1 MPLEGE
7 DGEPEAVA
15 IALAQLASALR
26 LEQQWQVRKLRH
38 RISPT
43 EVTVKQ
49 YMQRRTRDPFLAA
62 DHVRDLHQMVVH
74 DVGHVVRGQSI
85 GRFVKHLVVKDGRVD
100 DHLTTDQVVDAN
112 ILVRFDADTHHV
124 ARTTVDQPLHLVSW
138 KRQGVAHLP
147 ARRGVVLEVGDL
159 APFGL

>member
-26 LEQQWQVRKLRH
+26 LEKQRQVCKLRH
-38 RISPT
+38 RVCPT

-49 YMQRRTRDPFLAA
+49 HMQRRARDPFLAA

-74 DVGHVVRGQSI
+74 DVGHVVRGQSV
-85 GRFVKHLVVKDGRVD
+85 GRFVKHFVVEDGRVD
-100 DHLTTDQVVDAN
+100 DHLTADQVVHAD

-124 ARTTVDQPLHLVSW
+124 ARTAVDQPLHLVGR

-159 APFGL
+159 LAFSF